1 MKEEKINLF
10 EISLRHKSMLHKEGL
25 NVWEKRPFRKEKKE
39 PEEKKGKPL
48 GNRVHT
54 PLMRL

>member
-10 EISLRHKSMLHKEGL
+10 EISLRHKSMEGLKEGL

-39 PEEKKGKPL
+39 PEEKS
-48 GNRVHT
+48 
-54 PLMRL
+54 

>member
-39 PEEKKGKPL
+39 PEEKS
-48 GNRVHT
+48 
-54 PLMRL
+54 